1 MIAALLAVLTAP
13 FVLFVYFGVR
23 ELPGRISIHT
33 PVSPDVLEVLEGF
46 ASSVLMGSAFIV
58 LACLVLAF
66 FASGSISRQ
75 LLTPVREII
84 RGLNALSAGDKSIRI
99 AISGVSELR
108 ELQDAFNQTAKAVVQ
123 LDTQLGQKAKHLE
136 AMLDPVWVVDIS
148 GLITDI
154 NPAFTRVFGYDSGE
168 AIGSE
173 MFDFMDEETR
183 EVVRHR
189 FMNSSEDEFIDL
201 EGSLISR
208 HTGLIPVLLSS
219 SNLYHG
225 GLVTSRVG
233 IVKDFRTEQDLIM
246 ALREE
251 KEHTDLLMDA
261 IEDQLVVINRDFR
274 IVRANRATRVLYG
287 QSPIGLTCHSVL
299 MARDERCYLH
309 GMECPARDT
318 FESGKPHSITRS
330 MELSGE
336 KTVHYDIHA
345 FPVPDSS
352 GEITSVLMSFRDVS
366 QRMDFEGEIEHKNRE
381 LEAMNTI
388 SKVLSR
394 SLRAEDTQ
402 REVLDRVIG
411 LFSMDGGGIY
421 MADDSGRK
429 LNCAQCRGPSENFAR
444 SVQTM
449 LVGQDIPGKVAES
462 GRPAFFR
469 DVSTDPRAKGSAF
482 RNSGIKAIAC
492 APIRGLEKTLGVFYM
507 FSFSEREFSDS
518 DERIM
523 LSISE
528 MMGISFENIR
538 LYEKMRS
545 LYRQD
550 RDRRIQEQQDLLELS
565 SMLASS
571 LDMEKVLGS
580 CMSLIKKSCWA
591 DFAWLLTFD
600 TEGALRLKVSTD
612 KEFEEGGVVYGP
624 GASSIEDKAAHEQ
637 KPLMQRGI
645 ATNRKIKA
653 HQRVRDF
660 ATVCS
665 VPVYLGDRTLGAF
678 SLYYIADV
686 SLTDDEMHFLHI
698 VGSVISV
705 ALERARLYESA
716 IIQRGM
722 ANTILESIG
731 DGVATV
737 DPEGKVT
744 SLNRA
749 AEELLGHDAAD
760 AIGTEI
766 VSLMAGGP
774 ENDEAR
780 VKLVSGMAR
789 AMDGDTLSVEI
800 PFTGVGKKL
809 IPLMLQCAPVFG
821 KEAGAAG
828 VVLVL
833 RDMGREREL
842 DMVMSEFV
850 KLVSEEFRS
859 PLASIAGMT
868 EMLLDG
874 DVKGKRK
881 KQYLDNVLSESQRLS
896 LMVEELLDL
905 ETMASGIVAFAPE
918 KVDMLEALVHAE
930 ETMAPV
936 AKSKRIVVS
945 MDIDKNAA
953 SLMGDANLLKQ
964 LFRNLMENALAY
976 SDPGAEVSV
985 RATEDSGSV
994 TITFADTGWGI
1005 KKEELSRVKEKFY
1018 RGSNSSKTTGTGLGL
1033 SLCSEI
1039 AALHGG
1045 SLDIKSAKGKGTT
1058 VIVILP
1064 KGS

>member
-1 MIAALLAVLTAP
+1 M
-13 FVLFVYFGVR
+13 YFGVR
-23 ELPGRISIHT
+23 ELPGRIGTHA
-33 PVSPDVLEVLEGF
+33 PVSPEVLEVLEGF

-58 LACLVLAF
+58 LACLVLAL
-66 FASGSISRQ
+66 FASGTISRR
-75 LLTPVREII
+75 LLTPVQEII
-84 RGLNALSAGDKSIRI
+84 RGLNALRAGDKSIRI
-99 AISGVSELR
+99 AISGDRELR
-108 ELQDAFNQTAKAVVQ
+108 ELQDAFNQTAKAVGH
-123 LDTQLGQKAKHLE
+123 LGAQLGRKAQYLE
-136 AMLDPVWVVDIS
+136 AMTDPVWVVDTS

-154 NPAFTRVFGYDSGE
+154 NPAFTGVFGYEPGE
-168 AIGSE
+168 AIGSD
-173 MFDFMDEETR
+173 MFDFLDEETR
-183 EVVRHR
+183 EVVRNR
-189 FMNSSEDEFIDL
+189 FMNSTEEEFTDL
-201 EGSLISR
+201 EGYIISK
-208 HTGLIPVLLSS
+208 HSGLVPVLISS
-219 SNLYHG
+219 SNLYHD
-225 GLVTSRVG
+225 GLATSRVG
-233 IVKDFRTEQDLIM
+233 IIKDFRNEQDLIM
-246 ALREE
+246 ALQEE

-261 IEDQLVVINRDFR
+261 IEDQLVVIDRDFR
-274 IVRANRATRVLYG
+274 ILRANRATRVLYG
-287 QSPIGLTCHSVL
+287 ESPIGQTCHKVL
-299 MARDERCYLH
+299 TGYDERCFLH

-318 FESGKPHSITRS
+318 FESGKPHSTTRS
-330 MELSGE
+330 INRSGQ
-336 KTVHYDIHA
+336 KTGHYDIHA

-352 GEITSVLMSFRDVS
+352 GEITSVLLSFRDIS
-366 QRMDFEGEIEHKNRE
+366 ERMDFEQEIEHKNRE
-381 LEAMNTI
+381 LEALNTI

-402 REVLDRVIG
+402 KEVIDRVIG

-421 MADDSGRK
+421 MTDDSGRNLK
-429 LNCAQCRGPSENFAR
+429 CAQCRGPSEAFVQ
-444 SVQTM
+444 SVHSM
-449 LVGQDIPGKVAES
+449 LIGQDIPGKVAES
-462 GRPAFFR
+462 GKPAFYR
-469 DVSTDPRAKGSAF
+469 NVSTDPRSKGSAF

-492 APIRGLEKTLGVFYM
+492 APIRGLEKTLGVFFM
-507 FSFSEREFSDS
+507 FSFSEREFSEG
-518 DERIM
+518 DERIIR
-523 LSISE
+523 SISE

-571 LDMEKVLGS
+571 LDMDKVLGS
-580 CMSLIKKSCWA
+580 CMSLIRKSCWA

-600 TEGALRLKVSTD
+600 QEDALRLKASTD
-612 KEFEEGGVVYGP
+612 KEFNAGEVAYGP
-624 GASSIEDKAAHEQ
+624 GADSIENKASKEQ

-645 ATNRKIKA
+645 STNRKIKA
-653 HQRVRDF
+653 HQRVRNF

-665 VPVYLGDRTLGAF
+665 VPVYLGDRTMGAF

-686 SLTDDEMHFLHI
+686 SLTEEEMHFLHI

-744 SLNRA
+744 SMNRA
-749 AEELLGHDAAD
+749 AEELLGHGAAD

-766 VSLMAGGP
+766 ISLMGGGP

-780 VKLVSGMAR
+780 EKLVSSLAR
-789 AMDGDTLSVEI
+789 AMDGSTLCVEA
-800 PFTGVGKKL
+800 PFTAAGKIR

-821 KEAGAAG
+821 KETGAAG

-833 RDMGREREL
+833 RDLSREREL

-850 KLVSEEFRS
+850 KLISEEFRS

-868 EMLLDG
+868 EMLLEG

-881 KQYLDNVLSESQRLS
+881 KQYLDSVLSESQRLS

-905 ETMASGIVAFAPE
+905 ERIESGIVAFAAE
-918 KVDMLEALVHAE
+918 ELNVHEVLVHAE
-930 ETMAPV
+930 EATAPV
-936 AKSKRIVVS
+936 AKSKRIGIS
-945 MDIDKNAA
+945 IDIGRNAA
-953 SLMGDANLLKQ
+953 IVRGDATLLKQ
-964 LFRNLMENALAY
+964 LFRNLMENALVY
-976 SDPGAEVSV
+976 SDPEAEVSV
-985 RATEDSGSV
+985 RATGDSESV
-994 TITFADTGWGI
+994 TITITDTGWGI
-1005 KKEELSRVKEKFY
+1005 KKDELSRVKEKFY

-1033 SLCSEI
+1033 PLCSEI

-1045 SLDIKSAKGKGTT
+1045 SLDIKSAEGKGTT
-1058 VIVILP
+1058 VTVRLP